1 MSAGEGLRR
10 WYEETAEEY
19 RWLTPRSAA
28 LFERGGGALPG
39 GDTRYSITTKPHP
52 LFFERGEGPYI
63 WDADGVRRLDLNNNS
78 TALVHGHA
86 HPEITAAVRAQ
97 AARGTA
103 WGGHGPLEVEWAE
116 MICGRTPS
124 IERVRFANSGTE
136 ANMHMVKVARAFT
149 GRDAV
154 LKLDGAY
161 HGTYDGFEFMQGP
174 GGGGAVPSTGGVP
187 ANLAENVLLGRWG
200 EAEEAVRL
208 IRENAGRLA
217 AVILTPFRS
226 AGGFAEPPP
235 GFLEALREAASEAGA
250 LLLFDEVISLRL
262 GPGGAQ
268 GRYGV
273 TPDMTALG
281 KLIGG
286 GLPVGAFGGRADV
299 MAVTDPFG
307 DMKVALAGTFNA
319 NPLTAAAGL
328 AGLRLLTPDVHERI
342 DRLGG
347 RLRSGLAEAAEQSG
361 LPLQVEGGGSLTSC
375 AAAAEPAP
383 ADLMTTGLS
392 LAFANRGVFGF
403 PYLSTSS
410 VMEDRHIDEAL
421 ETASAAFDGLAV
433 ALVEVSVRRGY
444 RNGLQ

>member
-1 MSAGEGLRR
+1 MSAGGGLRR
-10 WYEETAEEY
+10 WYEEAAGEY
-19 RWLTPRSAA
+19 IRLTPGSAA
-28 LFERGGGALPG
+28 LFEQGGGVLPG
-39 GDTRYSITTKPHP
+39 GDTRYSITTRPHP
-52 LFFERGEGPYI
+52 LYFERGEGPFI
-63 WDADGVRRLDLNNNS
+63 WDVDGNRRLDLNNNS

-86 HPEITAAVRAQ
+86 HPEIVAAVRAQ

-103 WGGHGPLEVEWAE
+103 WGGHHPAEVEWAQ
-116 MICGRTPS
+116 MICGRVPS

-136 ANMHMVKVARAFT
+136 ANMHMLKVARAFT

-161 HGTYDGFEFMQGP
+161 HGTYDGFEFASAE
-174 GGGGAVPSTGGVP
+174 GGGAAPSTGGVP
-187 ANLAENVLLGRWG
+187 AGLAANVLLGRWG
-200 EAEEAVRL
+200 DADGAARL

-235 GFLEALREAASEAGA
+235 GFLEALRESTAEAGV

-262 GPGGAQ
+262 GTGGAQ

-286 GLPVGAFGGRADV
+286 GLPVGAFGGRADI
-299 MAVTDPFG
+299 MSLTDPFG

-319 NPLTAAAGL
+319 NPMTAAAGM
-328 AGLRLLTPDVHERI
+328 AALRLLTPEAYAWI

-347 RLRSGLAEAAEQSG
+347 RLRSGLAEAAGERG
-361 LPLQVEGGGSLTSC
+361 LPLRVDGGGSL
-375 AAAAEPAP
+375 AGVAVEEGFDGAE
-383 ADLMTTGLS
+383 LLTTGLS
-392 LAFANRGVFGF
+392 LAFGNRGVFGF

-410 VMEDRHIDEAL
+410 VMEERHIDKAL
-421 ETASAAFDGLAV
+421 QTASAVFEDLAA
-433 ALVEVSVRRGY
+433 ALGGV
-444 RNGLQ
+444 